1 MSTGMNTS
9 IRYAPIADGRPQT
22 ANIDLHS
29 VMRFLRMLS
38 NSLLAGA
45 LGAAYLTILL
55 LQLNPQIPLAS
66 SAVWRWYATLGA
78 FYGIHL
84 AVVFYILMLAR
95 EFFGVAIFSPGW
107 ISVRLLAWLSSA
119 AAAVA
124 ATLMWLNLRGFST
137 LFDELTA
144 RRFATGAGAT
154 AASAVILL
162 GIAIAHYS
170 FGRRGSRVGAAL
182 LAIAIVG
189 SLALPIAARGP
200 GGEPALGARRLTIE
214 PAPEAPP
221 GPRVVMLLLDGASLE
236 YIWPRAAEGR
246 LPNFGRLLDSGAS
259 IDLAT
264 IRPTQPDP
272 VWAAVATGMYPMK
285 NGVRSSTSY
294 FASGDRR
301 GVDLLPNHCFSHTL
315 VRLGV
320 VRGEPNTSAAW
331 RARPVWTIL
340 GDYGITTGVVR
351 WPLTYPSQP
360 VRGFLVTDR
369 FHALIGSM
377 SELDGR
383 AAYPPELQPVAR
395 DAFIGS
401 DRASGTLLPAGVPL
415 VTPPAPDV
423 TSVRW
428 DQFYSRAM
436 RDLTIER
443 PVQFSAMRYEGLD
456 TLGHHFL
463 RYAQPRSFGAVSEE
477 ERQRLGPTLD
487 RYYGYID
494 GEIGAALD
502 RLAAGD
508 LLLVV
513 SGFGMQPIDPV
524 KHAISRLLRQPDLS
538 GTHDRA
544 PDGFMLAFG
553 TSVVP
558 GRHQRGS
565 IVDVTP
571 TILYFLGL
579 PIGRDMDGYARAD
592 LFKFSPERPITFIPS
607 HGR

>member
-1 MSTGMNTS
+1 
-9 IRYAPIADGRPQT
+9 
-22 ANIDLHS
+22 
-29 VMRFLRMLS
+29 MRFLRMLS

-55 LQLNPQIPLAS
+55 LQLNPQVPLAS
-66 SAVWRWYATLGA
+66 STVWRWYVTLGA

-84 AVVFYILMLAR
+84 AVLFYVLMLLR
-95 EFFGVAIFSPGW
+95 EFFGVEIFSPGW
-107 ISVRLLAWLSSA
+107 VSVRLLAWLSSA

-124 ATLMWLNLRGFST
+124 ATLMWLNLRGFTT
-137 LFDELTA
+137 LFDERTA

-154 AASAVILL
+154 TAAATVLL

-189 SLALPIAARGP
+189 SLALPIAARGL
-200 GGEPALGARRLTIE
+200 GGGLPLGARRVTIE
-214 PAPEAPP
+214 PIPEAPH

-246 LPNFGRLLDSGAS
+246 LANFGRLLDSGAS

-272 VWAAVATGMYPMK
+272 VWAAIATGMYPAK
-285 NGVRSSTSY
+285 NGVRSAASY
-294 FASGDRR
+294 FATGDRR
-301 GVDLLPNHCFSHTL
+301 GIDLLPDYCFSHTL

-320 VRGEPNTSAAW
+320 VRAEPNTSAAW
-331 RARPVWTIL
+331 RVRPVWSIL

-360 VRGFLVTDR
+360 LRGFLVTDR
-369 FHALIGSM
+369 FHLLLGSM
-377 SELDGR
+377 FELDGR
-383 AAYPPELQPVAR
+383 SVYPPDLQAVAR
-395 DAFIGS
+395 DAFVGS
-401 DRASGTLLPAGVPL
+401 DSASAVVLPAGVPI
-415 VTPPAPDV
+415 VTGPAPDMG
-423 TSVRW
+423 TTRW

-443 PVQFSAMRYEGLD
+443 PVQFSAVRYDGLD
-456 TLGHHFL
+456 TVGHYFL
-463 RYAQPRSFGAVSEE
+463 RYAQPRSFGAVSEDD
-477 ERQRLGPTLD
+477 RQRLGPTLD

-502 RLAAGD
+502 RLAPGD

-524 KHAISRLLRQPDLS
+524 KHAISRLLREPDLS

-553 TSVVP
+553 TSVAP

-592 LFKFSPERPITFIPS
+592 LFRFSPERPITFIPS

>member
-1 MSTGMNTS
+1 
-9 IRYAPIADGRPQT
+9 
-22 ANIDLHS
+22 
-29 VMRFLRMLS
+29 MRFLRMLS

-45 LGAAYLTILL
+45 LGAAYLTILV
-55 LQLNPQIPLAS
+55 LQLNPQVPLGS
-66 SAVWRWYATLGA
+66 STVWRWYVTLGA

-84 AVVFYILMLAR
+84 TVLFYVLMLLR
-95 EFFGVAIFSPGW
+95 EFFGVEMFSPGW

-124 ATLMWLNLRGFST
+124 ATLMWLNLGGGPT
-137 LFDELTA
+137 LFDEAAA

-154 AASAVILL
+154 TASAVVLL

-182 LAIAIVG
+182 LAIAIIG
-189 SLALPIAARGP
+189 SLALPIAARGA
-200 GGEPALGARRLTIE
+200 GGEPPLGARRVMIE
-214 PAPEAPP
+214 PTLETSA

-259 IDLAT
+259 VDLAT

-272 VWAAVATGMYPMK
+272 VWAAVATGMYPVK
-285 NGVRSSTSY
+285 NGVRSSSLY
-294 FASGDRR
+294 FASGDQR
-301 GVDLLPNHCFSHTL
+301 GIDLLPEHCFSNVL
-315 VRLGV
+315 VQLGV
-320 VRGEPNTSAAW
+320 VRAEPKTSAAW
-331 RARPVWTIL
+331 RASPVWTIL

-360 VRGFLVTDR
+360 LRGFLVTDR
-369 FHALIGSM
+369 FHRLMGSV

-383 AAYPPELQPVAR
+383 ATYPPELQPVAL
-395 DAFIGS
+395 DAFVGS
-401 DRASGTLLPAGVPL
+401 DRTSVTVLPAGVPL

-423 TSVRW
+423 ASVRW
-428 DQFYSRAM
+428 DQYYSRAM
-436 RDLTIER
+436 RELSLER
-443 PVQFSAMRYEGLD
+443 PVQFSAIRYDGLD

-502 RLAAGD
+502 RLAPDD

-538 GTHDRA
+538 GTHERA

-553 TSVVP
+553 TSVAP

-592 LFKFSPERPITFIPS
+592 LFRFSPERPITFIPS